1 MIDTIYIEK
10 EIYDSPKTIQILRK
24 FKSARKISIDRYGE
38 IFNRK
43 NQNFRVQKIK
53 PNLILARKHKGFVLP
68 TPEGFGIGDQNN
80 FYFSHMYNCIYDCSY
95 CFLQGMYS
103 SANYLIFVNFEDFK
117 REIKGVMERNLGE
130 NITFFS
136 GYDCDS
142 VAMES
147 VTNFIN
153 DFIPIFRGHD
163 NALIE
168 LRTKSVQTRIFEK
181 LEPISNCVIA
191 YSLMPEELAGKLD
204 KKAPSVSLRIAAMK
218 KLSAMGWKIG
228 LRFDPLIYSD
238 NWKIKYQSLFK
249 EIYSEIKE
257 ENIHSVSLGSL
268 RFPKTYFNKIFSFHR
283 KEEVFSRLDINGG
296 NLVSYDKDLESEMN
310 TFCKNELLKY
320 CNENKVFHCYS

>member
-1 MIDTIYIEK
+1 MIETIYIEK
-10 EIYDSPKTIQILRK
+10 EIEDNSKTIQILRK
-24 FKSARKISIDRYGE
+24 FKNARKISIDRYGE

-43 NQNFRVQKIK
+43 NQNFRVQKIN
-53 PNLILARKHKGFVLP
+53 PSLILARKHKGFVLP
-68 TPEGFGIGDQNN
+68 TPVGFGIGDQKN
-80 FYFSHMYNCIYDCSY
+80 FYFSHMYNCLYDCSY

-103 SANYLIFVNFEDFK
+103 SANYLIFVNFDDFK
-117 REIKGVMERNLGE
+117 KEIKQVMERNMGE
-130 NITFFS
+130 NISFFS

-153 DFIPIFRGHD
+153 DFIPTFRGRE

-191 YSLMPEELAGKLD
+191 YSLMPEELAVKLD
-204 KKAPSVSLRIAAMK
+204 KKAPSVSSRISAMK

-228 LRFDPLIYSD
+228 LRFDPLIYSN

-257 ENIHSVSLGSL
+257 ESIHSVSLGPL
-268 RFPKTYFNKIFSFHR
+268 RFPKTYFNKIFSYHR
-283 KEEVFSRLDINGG
+283 QEEVFSRLDINGG

>member
-238 NWKIKYQSLFK
+238 NWKTKYQILFK

-257 ENIHSVSLGSL
+257 ESIHSVSLGSL

>member
-117 REIKGVMERNLGE
+117 REIKGVMEGNLGE
-130 NITFFS
+130 SITFFS

-153 DFIPIFRGHD
+153 DFIPTFRGHD

-181 LEPISNCVIA
+181 LEPISNCVVA

-238 NWKIKYQSLFK
+238 NWKTKYQILFK

-257 ENIHSVSLGSL
+257 ESIHSVSLGSL

>member
-130 NITFFS
+130 SITFFS

-153 DFIPIFRGHD
+153 DFIPTFRGHD

-168 LRTKSVQTRIFEK
+168 LRTKSAQTRIFEK

-320 CNENKVFHCYS
+320 CNEDKVFHCYS